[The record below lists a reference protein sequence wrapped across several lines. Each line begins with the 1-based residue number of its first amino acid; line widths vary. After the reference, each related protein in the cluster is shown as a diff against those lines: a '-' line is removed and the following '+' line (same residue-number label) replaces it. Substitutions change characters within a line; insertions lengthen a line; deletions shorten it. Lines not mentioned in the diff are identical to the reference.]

1 MNLHLERAA
10 AVRRLVDETRRIERE
25 GITRGTLDRIGGLL
39 AALAARAE
47 LFPQEEFPLDTDGGI
62 YRLSEDPDHRF
73 ALYAS
78 AGGAGKKV
86 PPHNHTTWAII
97 AGVHGEERNV
107 VYERLDNGARPDFV
121 QLREAPA
128 KEKTLRRGD
137 VIGYLP
143 DDFHH
148 IETPPARPG
157 SGSGDALHLH
167 FYGLSLEHL
176 PDRVT
181 VDLATGKARRFM
193 ARAKILTPLIDVVQ
207 VKAMLASGEVFA
219 FLDVREEGEFATQG
233 HPLFATPLPLSRL
246 EPRALALLPDP
257 NIRIVLIDSGEEA
270 IDPQWAGRANR
281 AAAVLSRLGYT
292 DIMMVRAGLRAW
304 REAGYEIFTGVNVP
318 SKAFG
323 EVVEHENDTP
333 RIEAADL
340 QKLVDAGTDLV
351 ILDSRPMPEFNNMS
365 IPGGIDCPGAELV
378 YRVKDFAPR
387 PETLVVVNCA
397 GRTRSIIGAQSL
409 INAGL
414 PNKVIALK
422 NGTMGWHLAG
432 LQVAHG
438 ETKSFGPQGPEAA
451 RFAQAAAADIAR
463 RMNIGRI
470 DKAGLDRLAAAGR
483 PLYRLDV
490 RDPSEYAQGHLEG
503 FRHAAGGQLVQA
515 TDQYVGARNATIVLH
530 DNDGVRATMTAHW
543 LKQMGW
549 PDVHVLDHQPAPGDL
564 TTAAEPRYPTGF
576 AVPTPAAVTA
586 RELNQ
591 TLNQTPEQLLV
602 IDLDTSLRYRD
613 GHVPGAWFA
622 VRAGL
627 SRTIP
632 ELLARQKGASRI
644 VLVSPDGETA
654 ALATAEA
661 EAAANG
667 LPVAI
672 LSGGMQAW
680 RKDGLPVETGHTRM
694 ADPPTDVWYRP
705 YDFSDTREKV
715 EEAMRQ
721 YLEWEVDLVPQVVRD
736 GDARF
741 SVLKT

>member
-1 MNLHLERAA
+1 MNQHQERTA
-10 AVRRLVDETRRIERE
+10 AVRHLVDEAKRIEQN
-25 GITRGTLDRIGGLL
+25 GVNYATLEKIGGLL
-39 AALAARAE
+39 SSLANRAD
-47 LFPQEEFPLDTDGGI
+47 LFSQDEFPLGADGGI

-97 AGVHGEERNV
+97 AGVHGAERNV
-107 VYERLDNGARPDFV
+107 VYERLDNGAREDVV

-137 VIGYLP
+137 FICYLP

-148 IETPPARPG
+148 IETPPG
-157 SGSGDALHLH
+157 EGDALHLH

-176 PDRVT
+176 PNRVS
-181 VDLATGKARRFM
+181 VDMATEAAKRFM
-193 ARAKILTPLIDVVQ
+193 AKAKILTPLLSVQQ
-207 VKAMLASGEVFA
+207 VKAMLKSGEVFA
-219 FLDVREEGEFATQG
+219 FFDVREEGEFSTQG

-246 EPRALALLPDP
+246 EPRAFALLPDP
-257 NIRIVLIDSGEEA
+257 NTRIVLMDDGE
-270 IDPQWAGRANR
+270 AGQMGHANR
-281 AAAVLSRLGYT
+281 AAAKLSALGYT
-292 DIMMVRAGLRAW
+292 DLAVMKGGLKAW
-304 REAGYEIFTGVNVP
+304 REAGCEVFTGVNVP

-333 RIEAADL
+333 RIDAADL
-340 QKLVDAGTDLV
+340 QKLVDAKTDLV

-378 YRVKDFAPR
+378 YRVKDLVPN

-414 PNKVIALK
+414 TNKVIALK

-432 LQVAHG
+432 LKVARG
-438 ETKSFGPQGPEAA
+438 ETRSFGPQGPEAA
-451 RFAQAAAADIAR
+451 KFAQTAAANIAAK
-463 RMNIGRI
+463 MKVKKI
-470 DKAGLDRLAAAGR
+470 DKVGLAKLEAKGG

-490 RDPSEYAQGHLEG
+490 RDPAEYAQGHLKG

-515 TDQYVGARNATIVLH
+515 TDQYVGARHATVVLH
-530 DNDGVRATMTAHW
+530 DNDGVRAVMTAHW
-543 LKQMGW
+543 LMQMDW
-549 PDVHVLDHQPAPGDL
+549 NDVHVLDYKPVSSDL
-564 TTAAEPRYPTGF
+564 TTEPEPRFPKGFVLPHAATVAAAELSKSLEH
-576 AVPTPAAVTA
+576 A
-586 RELNQ
+586 
-591 TLNQTPEQLLV
+591 LV

-622 VRAGL
+622 VRANLGK
-627 SRTIP
+627 TIP
-632 ELLARQKGASRI
+632 TMLAKQTGVTRV
-644 VLVSPDGETA
+644 VLVSPDGEIAVLA
-654 ALATAEA
+654 AAEA
-661 EAAANG
+661 EAAAGG

-672 LSGGMQAW
+672 LEGGMKAW
-680 RKDGLPVETGHTRM
+680 RDAKLAIESGHTRM

-705 YDFSDTREKV
+705 YDFKENI
-715 EEAMRQ
+715 EAAMRQ
-721 YLEWEVDLVPQVVRD
+721 YLDWEVDLVPQVARD

-741 SVLKT
+741 SVFKR

>member
-1 MNLHLERAA
+1 MNQHQERTAAIRHLI
-10 AVRRLVDETRRIERE
+10 DEARRIEQN
-25 GITRGTLDRIGGLL
+25 GVNHATLEKIGGLL
-39 AALAARAE
+39 AALASRAE
-47 LFPQEEFPLDTDGGI
+47 LFPQDEFPLGADGGI

-97 AGVHGEERNV
+97 AGVHGAERNV
-107 VYERLDNGARPDFV
+107 VYERLDNGAQAGV
-121 QLREAPA
+121 VKLREAPA

-137 VIGYLP
+137 VICYLP

-148 IETPPARPG
+148 IETPA
-157 SGSGDALHLH
+157 GSGDALHLH

-176 PDRVT
+176 PDRLS
-181 VDLATGKARRFM
+181 VDMATAAAKRFM
-193 ARAKILTPLIDVVQ
+193 AKAKILTPLLSVEQ
-207 VKAMLASGEVFA
+207 VKVLLKSDEVFA
-219 FLDVREEGEFATQG
+219 FFDVREEGEFSTQG

-257 NIRIVLIDSGEEA
+257 QTRIVLMDSGEEGH
-270 IDPQWAGRANR
+270 DPQWGGRANR
-281 AAAVLSRLGYT
+281 AAAKLSQLGYT
-292 DIMMVRAGLRAW
+292 DLAVMKGGLKAW
-304 REAGYEIFTGVNVP
+304 REAGCEVFTGVNVP

-333 RIEAADL
+333 RIDAADL
-340 QKLVDAGTDLV
+340 QKLVDAKTDLV
-351 ILDSRPMPEFNNMS
+351 ILDSRPLPEFNNMS

-378 YRVKDFAPR
+378 YRVKDLVPN

-432 LQVAHG
+432 LKVARG
-438 ETKSFGPQGPEAA
+438 ETRSFGPQGPEAA
-451 RFAQAAAADIAR
+451 KFAQTAAANIAA
-463 RMNIGRI
+463 RMKVKKI
-470 DKAGLDRLAAAGR
+470 DKAGLAKLEAKGG

-490 RDPSEYAQGHLEG
+490 RDPAEYAQGHLKG

-515 TDQYVGARNATIVLH
+515 TDQYVGARHATIVLH

-543 LKQMGW
+543 LMQMDW
-549 PDVHVLDHQPAPGDL
+549 NDVHVLDHKPVSSEL
-564 TTAAEPRYPTGF
+564 TTEAEPRFPRGF
-576 AVPTPAAVTA
+576 ALPTPATVAPA
-586 RELNQ
+586 ELSKS
-591 TLNQTPEQLLV
+591 LEHALV

-627 SRTIP
+627 TKTIP
-632 ELLARQKGASRI
+632 EMLAKQKGVTRI
-644 VLVSPDGETA
+644 VLVSPDGEIA
-654 ALATAEA
+654 ALAAAEA
-661 EAAANG
+661 EAAGGG

-672 LSGGMQAW
+672 LAGGMKGW
-680 RKDGLPVETGHTRM
+680 RDAKLAIETGHTRM

-705 YDFSDTREKV
+705 YDFKENI
-715 EEAMRQ
+715 EAAMRQ
-721 YLEWEVDLVPQVVRD
+721 YLDWEVDLVPQVARD

-741 SVLKT
+741 SVLKSGTGH

>member
-1 MNLHLERAA
+1 MNQHQERTAA
-10 AVRRLVDETRRIERE
+10 IRHLVDEARRIEQN
-25 GITRGTLDRIGGLL
+25 GVNHATLEKIGGLL
-39 AALAARAE
+39 AALASRAE
-47 LFPQEEFPLDTDGGI
+47 LFPQDEFPLGADGGI

-97 AGVHGEERNV
+97 AGVHGAERNV
-107 VYERLDNGARPDFV
+107 VYERLDNGAQAGV
-121 QLREAPA
+121 VKLREAPA

-137 VIGYLP
+137 VICYLP

-148 IETPPARPG
+148 IETPA
-157 SGSGDALHLH
+157 GSGDALHLH

-176 PDRVT
+176 PDRLS
-181 VDLATGKARRFM
+181 VDMATAAAKRFM
-193 ARAKILTPLIDVVQ
+193 AKAKILTPLLSVEQ
-207 VKAMLASGEVFA
+207 AKALLKSDEVFA
-219 FLDVREEGEFATQG
+219 FFDVREEGEFSTQG

-257 NIRIVLIDSGEEA
+257 QTRIVLMDSGEEGH
-270 IDPQWAGRANR
+270 DPQWGGRANR
-281 AAAVLSRLGYT
+281 AAAKLSQLGYT
-292 DIMMVRAGLRAW
+292 DLAIMKGGLKAW
-304 REAGYEIFTGVNVP
+304 REAGCEVFTGVNVP

-333 RIEAADL
+333 RIDAADL
-340 QKLVDAGTDLV
+340 QKLVDAKTDLV
-351 ILDSRPMPEFNNMS
+351 ILDSRPLPEFNNMS

-378 YRVKDFAPR
+378 YRVKDLVPN

-432 LQVAHG
+432 LKVARG
-438 ETKSFGPQGPEAA
+438 ETRSFGPQGPEAA
-451 RFAQAAAADIAR
+451 KFAQAAAANIAA
-463 RMNIGRI
+463 RMKVKKI
-470 DKAGLDRLAAAGR
+470 DKAGLAKLEAKGG

-490 RDPSEYAQGHLEG
+490 RDPAEYAQGHLKG

-515 TDQYVGARNATIVLH
+515 TDQYVGARHATIVLH

-543 LKQMGW
+543 LMQMDW
-549 PDVHVLDHQPAPGDL
+549 NDVHVLDHKPVSSEL
-564 TTAAEPRYPTGF
+564 TTEAEPRFPRGF
-576 AVPTPAAVTA
+576 ALPTPATVAPA
-586 RELNQ
+586 ELSKS
-591 TLNQTPEQLLV
+591 LEHALV

-627 SRTIP
+627 TKTIR
-632 ELLARQKGASRI
+632 EMLAQQKGVTRI
-644 VLVSPDGETA
+644 VLVSPDGEIA
-654 ALATAEA
+654 ALAAAEA
-661 EAAANG
+661 EAAGGG

-672 LSGGMQAW
+672 LAGGMKGW
-680 RKDGLPVETGHTRM
+680 RDAKLAIETGHTRM

-705 YDFSDTREKV
+705 YDFKENI
-715 EEAMRQ
+715 EAAMRQ
-721 YLEWEVDLVPQVVRD
+721 YLDWEVDLVPQVARD

-741 SVLKT
+741 SVLKSGTGH

>member
-1 MNLHLERAA
+1 MNQHQERTT
-10 AVRRLVDETRRIERE
+10 AVRQLIDEAKRIEQN
-25 GITRGTLDRIGGLL
+25 GVNYATLEKIGGLL
-39 AALAARAE
+39 SSLASRAE
-47 LFPQEEFPLDTDGGI
+47 LFPKDEFPLGADGGI

-97 AGVHGEERNV
+97 AGVHGAERNV
-107 VYERLDNGARPDFV
+107 VYERLDNGAQDGV
-121 QLREAPA
+121 VKLREAPA

-137 VIGYLP
+137 FICYLP

-148 IETPPARPG
+148 IETPAG
-157 SGSGDALHLH
+157 EGDALHLH

-176 PDRVT
+176 PDRVS
-181 VDLATGKARRFM
+181 VDMATAAAKRYM
-193 ARAKILTPLIDVVQ
+193 AKAKILTPLLSVQQ
-207 VKAMLASGEVFA
+207 VKAMLKSGEVFA
-219 FLDVREEGEFATQG
+219 FFDVREEGEFSTQG

-257 NIRIVLIDSGEEA
+257 HTRIVLMDDGEA
-270 IDPQWAGRANR
+270 GQMGRANR
-281 AAAVLSRLGYT
+281 AAARLSELGYT
-292 DIMMVRAGLRAW
+292 DLAVMKGGLKGW
-304 REAGYEIFTGVNVP
+304 REAGCEVFTGVNVP

-333 RIEAADL
+333 RIDAADL
-340 QKLVDAGTDLV
+340 QKLVDAKTDLV

-378 YRVKDFAPR
+378 YRVKDLVPN

-414 PNKVIALK
+414 TNKVIALK

-432 LQVAHG
+432 LKVARG

-451 RFAQAAAADIAR
+451 KFAQAAAANIAA
-463 RMNIGRI
+463 RMKVKKI
-470 DKAGLDRLAAAGR
+470 DKAGLAKLEAKGG

-490 RDPSEYAQGHLEG
+490 RDPAEYAQGHLKG

-515 TDQYVGARNATIVLH
+515 TDQYVGARHATIVLH
-530 DNDGVRATMTAHW
+530 DNDGVRAVMTAHW
-543 LKQMGW
+543 LMQMGW
-549 PDVHVLDHQPAPGDL
+549 NEVYVLDHKPVSTEL
-564 TTAAEPRYPTGF
+564 TTEAEPRFPKGF
-576 AVPTPAAVTA
+576 ALPTPATVAPA
-586 RELNQ
+586 ELSKS
-591 TLNQTPEQLLV
+591 LEHALV

-622 VRAGL
+622 VRANL
-627 SRTIP
+627 AKTIP
-632 ELLARQKGASRI
+632 EMLAKQKAVTRV
-644 VLVSPDGETA
+644 VLVSPDGEIA
-654 ALATAEA
+654 ALAAAEA
-661 EAAANG
+661 EAAAGG

-672 LSGGMQAW
+672 LEGGMKAW
-680 RKDGLPVETGHTRM
+680 RDAKLAIEAGHTRM

-705 YDFSDTREKV
+705 YDFKENI
-715 EEAMRQ
+715 EAAMRQ
-721 YLEWEVDLVPQVVRD
+721 YLDWEVDLVPQVKRD
-736 GDARF
+736 GDAGFTVFKR
-741 SVLKT
+741 